1 MIVKIDEQP
10 IDVDITTLAE
20 QFIDKEIYIGW
31 PHLREA
37 KVFAVSDLKV
47 RIEKTG
53 VERFPNGNNEFLLLS
68 KHVNAQ

>member
-1 MIVKIDEQP
+1 MIVKIDEKP
-10 IDVDITTLAE
+10 IDVDIVTLAE
-20 QFIDKEIYIGW
+20 QFIDKQIYIGW

-37 KVFAVSDLKV
+37 KVFAVSDSKV

-53 VERFPNGNNEFLLLS
+53 VEQFPNGNNEFFLHS